1 MSTETLQEMESVLKL
16 QKKLHIEEGPASI
29 ELRKDR
35 LNRCISM
42 LKEYS
47 DEIIEALQKDFGNR
61 DPKASFF
68 TEIVSTIG
76 VLEHA
81 IKNIDKWT
89 KDEKRPSNVNQPFFI
104 RLMMGFLG
112 SKSYIKYQPLGTIGV
127 ISPWNFPVNL
137 VLSPLAGI
145 FAAGNR
151 TMIKPSELT
160 PATSEVTKKMFEAYF
175 DKSEAA
181 VFTGDAEVG
190 AAFSAL
196 PFDHLLF
203 TGGTQIGKKVMKAAS
218 ENLVPVTLELGGKSP
233 VIVDEDANLS
243 EVAKKVMRGKTMNAG
258 QICLAPDYLMLPKG
272 KGKEFADASSNAI
285 GEMFKDLKYNDD
297 YTSVINERHYDRINE
312 LVSDAKEKGAEVV
325 QINPADEDFEQQ
337 ELHKIPPTI
346 VLNPTEDMKIM
357 QEEIF
362 GPVLPVKEYDDFEET
377 VNYVNS
383 KDRPLGL
390 YLFSKDKNKEKKV
403 LDNTTSGGV
412 TLNDVIWHIGQE
424 ELPFGGV
431 GPSGTGSYHG
441 YDGFKEF
448 SHAKAVYKQFSA
460 DLMAQMMPPYKGKM
474 FESMKNQVLKK

>member
-35 LNRCISM
+35 LNRCIKM
-42 LKEYS
+42 IKEYS
-47 DEIIEALQKDFGNR
+47 DEIIDALQKDFGNR
-61 DPKASFF
+61 DPKSSFL
-68 TEIVSTIG
+68 TEIATTIG

-81 IKNIDKWT
+81 IKNVDKWT
-89 KDEKRPSNVNQPFFI
+89 KDEKRPSNVDRPFFI
-104 RLMMGFLG
+104 RMLMGLLG
-112 SKSYIKYQPLGTIGV
+112 SKSYIKYQPLGTVGV

-137 VLSPLAGI
+137 ILAPLGGI

-151 TMIKPSELT
+151 AMIKPSELT

-218 ENLVPVTLELGGKSP
+218 DNLVPVTLELGGKSP

-272 KGKEFADASSNAI
+272 KSEEFAKASNEAVS
-285 GEMFKDLKYNDD
+285 EMFADLKYNED
-297 YTSVINERHYDRINE
+297 YTSVINERHYERINE
-312 LVSDAKEKGAEVV
+312 LVSDAKDKGAEVI

-337 ELHKIPPTI
+337 ELHKIPPTL
-346 VLNPTEDMKIM
+346 VLNPTDEMKIM

-362 GPVLPVKEYDDFEET
+362 GPVLPVKEYEDFDET

-441 YDGFKEF
+441 HDGFKEF

-474 FESMKNQVLKK
+474 FETMKNQIKK

>member
-1 MSTETLQEMESVLKL
+1 MSTETLQEMENILKL

-35 LNRCISM
+35 LNRCIAM
-42 LKEYS
+42 LKEYNE
-47 DEIIEALQKDFGNR
+47 EILDALQKDFGNR

-68 TEIVSTIG
+68 SEIVSTIG

-81 IKNIDKWT
+81 LKNIDKWT
-89 KDEKRPSNVNQPFFI
+89 KDEKRPSNVNQPFFL

-112 SKSYIKYQPLGTIGV
+112 SKSYIKYQPLGTVGV

-137 VLSPLAGI
+137 VLAPLAGI

-160 PATSEVTKKMFEAYF
+160 PATSEITKKMFEAYF

-272 KGKEFADASSNAI
+272 KSKEFANASSEVI
-285 GEMFKDLKYNDD
+285 GEMFEDLKYNED
-297 YTSVINERHYDRINE
+297 YTSVINERHYERINE
-312 LVSDAKEKGAEVV
+312 LVADAKEKGAEVLE
-325 QINPADEDFEQQ
+325 INPADEDFEQQ
-337 ELHKIPPTI
+337 ELHKIPPTL
-346 VLNPTEDMKIM
+346 VLNPTDDMKIM

-362 GPVLPVKEYDDFEET
+362 GPVLPVKEYDDFNET
-377 VNYVNS
+377 VSYVNS
-383 KDRPLGL
+383 KERPLGL
-390 YLFSKDKNKEKKV
+390 YLFSKDKDKEKKV
-403 LDNTTSGGV
+403 LENTTSGGV

-441 YDGFKEF
+441 HDGFKEF

-474 FESMKNQVLKK
+474 FESMKNQILKK

>member
-1 MSTETLQEMESVLKL
+1 MSIDTLQEMESVLKL

-89 KDEKRPSNVNQPFFI
+89 KDEKRPSNVNQPLFI

-137 VLSPLAGI
+137 VLAPLAGI

-272 KGKEFADASSNAI
+272 KGKEFADASSDAI

>member
-1 MSTETLQEMESVLKL
+1 MSIDTLQEMESVLKL

-137 VLSPLAGI
+137 VLAPLAGI

-272 KGKEFADASSNAI
+272 KGKEFADASSDAI

-460 DLMAQMMPPYKGKM
+460 DLMAQMIPPYKGKM
-474 FESMKNQVLKK
+474 FENMKNQVLKK

>member
-35 LNRCISM
+35 LNRCIKM
-42 LKEYS
+42 IKEYS
-47 DEIIEALQKDFGNR
+47 DEIIDALQKDFGNR
-61 DPKASFF
+61 DPKSSFL
-68 TEIVSTIG
+68 TEIASTIG

-81 IKNIDKWT
+81 IKNVDKWT
-89 KDEKRPSNVNQPFFI
+89 KDEKRPSNVDRPFFI
-104 RLMMGFLG
+104 RMLMGLLG
-112 SKSYIKYQPLGTIGV
+112 SKSYIKYQPLGTVGV

-137 VLSPLAGI
+137 ILAPLGGI

-151 TMIKPSELT
+151 AMIKPSELT

-218 ENLVPVTLELGGKSP
+218 DNLVPVTLELGGKSP

-272 KGKEFADASSNAI
+272 KSEEFAKASNEAVS
-285 GEMFKDLKYNDD
+285 EMFADLKYNED
-297 YTSVINERHYDRINE
+297 YTSVINERHYERINE
-312 LVSDAKEKGAEVV
+312 LVSDAKEKGAEVI

-337 ELHKIPPTI
+337 ELHKIPPTL
-346 VLNPTEDMKIM
+346 VLNPTDEMKIM

-362 GPVLPVKEYDDFEET
+362 GPVLPVKEYEDFDET

-441 YDGFKEF
+441 HDGFKEF

-474 FESMKNQVLKK
+474 FETMKNQIKK

>member
-1 MSTETLQEMESVLKL
+1 MSTETLHEMESVLKL

-35 LNRCISM
+35 LNRCIKM
-42 LKEYS
+42 IKEYS
-47 DEIIEALQKDFGNR
+47 DEIIDALQKDFGNR
-61 DPKASFF
+61 DPKSSFL
-68 TEIVSTIG
+68 TEIASTIG

-81 IKNIDKWT
+81 IKNVDKWT
-89 KDEKRPSNVNQPFFI
+89 KDEKRPSNVDRPFFI
-104 RLMMGFLG
+104 RMLMGLLG
-112 SKSYIKYQPLGTIGV
+112 SKSYIKYQPLGTVGV

-137 VLSPLAGI
+137 ILAPLGGI

-151 TMIKPSELT
+151 AMIKPSELT

-218 ENLVPVTLELGGKSP
+218 DNLVPVTLELGGKSP
-233 VIVDEDANLS
+233 VIVDDNADLS

-272 KGKEFADASSNAI
+272 KSGEFAKASNEAVS
-285 GEMFKDLKYNDD
+285 EMFADLKYNED
-297 YTSVINERHYDRINE
+297 YTSVINERHYERINE
-312 LVSDAKEKGAEVV
+312 LVSDAKEKGAEVI

-337 ELHKIPPTI
+337 ELHKIPPTL
-346 VLNPTEDMKIM
+346 VLNPTDEMKIM

-362 GPVLPVKEYDDFEET
+362 GPVLPVKEYEDFDET

-390 YLFSKDKNKEKKV
+390 YLFSKDKSKEKKV

-441 YDGFKEF
+441 HDGFKEF

-474 FESMKNQVLKK
+474 FESMKNQIKK

>member
-35 LNRCISM
+35 LNRCIKM
-42 LKEYS
+42 IKEYS
-47 DEIIEALQKDFGNR
+47 DEIIDALQKDFGNR
-61 DPKASFF
+61 DPKSSFL
-68 TEIVSTIG
+68 TEIASTIG

-81 IKNIDKWT
+81 IKNVDKWT
-89 KDEKRPSNVNQPFFI
+89 KDEKRPSNVDRPFFI
-104 RLMMGFLG
+104 RMLMGILG
-112 SKSYIKYQPLGTIGV
+112 SKSYIKYQPLGTVGV

-137 VLSPLAGI
+137 ILAPLGGI

-151 TMIKPSELT
+151 AMIKPSELT
-160 PATSEVTKKMFEAYF
+160 PVTSEVTKKMFEAYF

-218 ENLVPVTLELGGKSP
+218 DNLVPVTLELGGKSP
-233 VIVDEDANLS
+233 VIVDENADLS

-272 KGKEFADASSNAI
+272 KSEEFAKASNEAVS
-285 GEMFKDLKYNDD
+285 EMFADLKYNED
-297 YTSVINERHYDRINE
+297 YTSVINERHYERINE
-312 LVSDAKEKGAEVV
+312 LVSDAKEKGAEVI

-337 ELHKIPPTI
+337 ELHKIPPTL
-346 VLNPTEDMKIM
+346 VLNPTDEMKIM

-362 GPVLPVKEYDDFEET
+362 GPVLPVKEYEDFDET

-441 YDGFKEF
+441 HDGFKEF

-474 FESMKNQVLKK
+474 FESMKNQIKK

>member
-1 MSTETLQEMESVLKL
+1 MSIDTLQEMESVLKL

-89 KDEKRPSNVNQPFFI
+89 KDEKRPSNVNQPFLI

-137 VLSPLAGI
+137 VLAPLAGI

-272 KGKEFADASSNAI
+272 KGKEFADASSDAI

>member
-1 MSTETLQEMESVLKL
+1 MSIETLQEMESVLKL

-137 VLSPLAGI
+137 VLAPLAGI

-272 KGKEFADASSNAI
+272 KGKEFADASSDAI

-390 YLFSKDKNKEKKV
+390 YLFSKDKNKEQKV

>member
-1 MSTETLQEMESVLKL
+1 MSTETLQEMESILKL

-35 LNRCISM
+35 LNRCIKM
-42 LKEYS
+42 IKEYS
-47 DEIIEALQKDFGNR
+47 DEIIDALQKDFGNR
-61 DPKASFF
+61 DPKSSFL
-68 TEIVSTIG
+68 TEIASTIG

-81 IKNIDKWT
+81 IKNVDKWT
-89 KDEKRPSNVNQPFFI
+89 KDEKRPSNVDRPFFI
-104 RLMMGFLG
+104 RMLMGFLG
-112 SKSYIKYQPLGTIGV
+112 SKSYIKYQPLGTVGV

-137 VLSPLAGI
+137 ILAPLGGI

-151 TMIKPSELT
+151 AMIKPSELT
-160 PATSEVTKKMFEAYF
+160 PVTSEVTKKMFEAYF

-218 ENLVPVTLELGGKSP
+218 DNLVPVTLELGGKSP
-233 VIVDEDANLS
+233 VIVDENADLS

-272 KGKEFADASSNAI
+272 KSEEFAKASNEAVS
-285 GEMFKDLKYNDD
+285 EMFADLKYNED
-297 YTSVINERHYDRINE
+297 YTSVINERHYERINE
-312 LVSDAKEKGAEVV
+312 LVSDAKEKGAEVI
-325 QINPADEDFEQQ
+325 QINPAEEDFEQQ
-337 ELHKIPPTI
+337 ELHKIPPTL
-346 VLNPTEDMKIM
+346 VLNPTDEMKIM

-362 GPVLPVKEYDDFEET
+362 GPVLPVKEYEDFDET

-441 YDGFKEF
+441 HDGFKEF

-474 FESMKNQVLKK
+474 FESMKNQIKK

>member
-35 LNRCISM
+35 LNRCIKM
-42 LKEYS
+42 IKEYS
-47 DEIIEALQKDFGNR
+47 DEIIDALQKDFGNR
-61 DPKASFF
+61 DPKSSFL
-68 TEIVSTIG
+68 TEIASTIG

-81 IKNIDKWT
+81 IKNVDKWS
-89 KDEKRPSNVNQPFFI
+89 KDEKRPSNVDRPFFI
-104 RLMMGFLG
+104 RLLMGLLG
-112 SKSYIKYQPLGTIGV
+112 SKSYIKYQPLGTVGV

-137 VLSPLAGI
+137 ILAPLGGI

-151 TMIKPSELT
+151 AMIKPSELT
-160 PATSEVTKKMFEAYF
+160 PATSEVTKRMFEAYF

-218 ENLVPVTLELGGKSP
+218 DNLVPVTLELGGKSP
-233 VIVDEDANLS
+233 VIVDENADLS
-243 EVAKKVMRGKTMNAG
+243 DVAKKVMRGKTMNAG

-272 KGKEFADASSNAI
+272 KSEEFAKASNEAVS
-285 GEMFKDLKYNDD
+285 EMFADLKYNED
-297 YTSVINERHYDRINE
+297 YTSVINERHYERINE
-312 LVSDAKEKGAEVV
+312 LVSDAKEKGAEVI

-337 ELHKIPPTI
+337 ELHKIPPTL
-346 VLNPTEDMKIM
+346 VLNPTDEMKIM

-362 GPVLPVKEYDDFEET
+362 GPVLPVKEYEDFDET

-441 YDGFKEF
+441 HDGFKEF

-474 FESMKNQVLKK
+474 FESMKNQIKK

>member
-137 VLSPLAGI
+137 VLAPLAGI

-272 KGKEFADASSNAI
+272 KGKEFADASSDAI

-441 YDGFKEF
+441 CDGFKEF

-460 DLMAQMMPPYKGKM
+460 DLMSQMMPPYKGKM

>member
-1 MSTETLQEMESVLKL
+1 MSTETLQEMENILKL

-35 LNRCISM
+35 LNRCIAM
-42 LKEYS
+42 LKEYNE
-47 DEIIEALQKDFGNR
+47 EILDALQKDFGNR

-68 TEIVSTIG
+68 SEIVSTIG

-81 IKNIDKWT
+81 LKNIDKWT

-104 RLMMGFLG
+104 RLMMGFLC
-112 SKSYIKYQPLGTIGV
+112 SKSYNKYQPLGTVGV

-137 VLSPLAGI
+137 VLAPLAGI

-160 PATSEVTKKMFEAYF
+160 PATSEITKKMFEAYF

-272 KGKEFADASSNAI
+272 KSKEFANASSEVI
-285 GEMFKDLKYNDD
+285 GEMFEDLKYNED
-297 YTSVINERHYDRINE
+297 YTSVINERHYERINE
-312 LVSDAKEKGAEVV
+312 LVADAKEKGAEVLE
-325 QINPADEDFEQQ
+325 INPADEDFEQQ
-337 ELHKIPPTI
+337 ELHKIPPTL
-346 VLNPTEDMKIM
+346 VLNPTDDMKIM

-362 GPVLPVKEYDDFEET
+362 GPVLPVKEYDDFNET
-377 VNYVNS
+377 VSYVNS
-383 KDRPLGL
+383 KERPLGL
-390 YLFSKDKNKEKKV
+390 YLFSKDKDKEKKV
-403 LDNTTSGGV
+403 LENTTSGGV

-441 YDGFKEF
+441 HDGFKEF

-474 FESMKNQVLKK
+474 FESMKNQILKK

>member
-35 LNRCISM
+35 LNRCIKM
-42 LKEYS
+42 IKEYS
-47 DEIIEALQKDFGNR
+47 DEIIDALQKDFGNR
-61 DPKASFF
+61 DPKSSFL
-68 TEIVSTIG
+68 TEIASTIG

-81 IKNIDKWT
+81 IKNVDKWT
-89 KDEKRPSNVNQPFFI
+89 KDEKRPSNVDRPFFI
-104 RLMMGFLG
+104 RMLMGLLG
-112 SKSYIKYQPLGTIGV
+112 SKSYIKYQPLGTVGV

-137 VLSPLAGI
+137 ILAPLGGI

-151 TMIKPSELT
+151 AMIKPSELT

-218 ENLVPVTLELGGKSP
+218 DNLVPVTLELGGKSP
-233 VIVDEDANLS
+233 VIVDENADLS

-272 KGKEFADASSNAI
+272 KSEEFAKASNEAVS
-285 GEMFKDLKYNDD
+285 EMFADLKYNED
-297 YTSVINERHYDRINE
+297 YTSVINERHYERINE
-312 LVSDAKEKGAEVV
+312 LVSDAKEKGAEVI

-337 ELHKIPPTI
+337 ELHKIPPTL
-346 VLNPTEDMKIM
+346 VLNPTDEMKIM

-362 GPVLPVKEYDDFEET
+362 GPVLPVKEYEDFDET

-441 YDGFKEF
+441 HDGFKEF

-474 FESMKNQVLKK
+474 FESMKNQIKK

>member
-35 LNRCISM
+35 LNRCIKM
-42 LKEYS
+42 IKEYS
-47 DEIIEALQKDFGNR
+47 DEIIDALQKDFGNR
-61 DPKASFF
+61 DPKSSFL
-68 TEIVSTIG
+68 TEIASTIG

-81 IKNIDKWT
+81 IKNVDKWT
-89 KDEKRPSNVNQPFFI
+89 KDEKRPSNVDRPFFI
-104 RLMMGFLG
+104 RMLMGFLG

-137 VLSPLAGI
+137 ILAPLGGI

-151 TMIKPSELT
+151 AMIKPSELT

-218 ENLVPVTLELGGKSP
+218 DNLVPVTLELGGKSP
-233 VIVDEDANLS
+233 VIDENADLS

-272 KGKEFADASSNAI
+272 KSEEFTKASNEAVS
-285 GEMFKDLKYNDD
+285 EMFADLKYNED
-297 YTSVINERHYDRINE
+297 YTSVINERHYERINE
-312 LVSDAKEKGAEVV
+312 LVSDAKEKGAEVI

-337 ELHKIPPTI
+337 ELHKIPPTL
-346 VLNPTEDMKIM
+346 VLNPTDEMKIM

-362 GPVLPVKEYDDFEET
+362 GPVLPVKEYEDFDET

-441 YDGFKEF
+441 HDGFKEF

-474 FESMKNQVLKK
+474 FESMKNQIKK

>member
-35 LNRCISM
+35 LNRCIAM

-137 VLSPLAGI
+137 VLAPLAGI

-272 KGKEFADASSNAI
+272 KGKEFADASSDAI

>member
-35 LNRCISM
+35 LNRCIKM
-42 LKEYS
+42 IKEYS
-47 DEIIEALQKDFGNR
+47 DEIIDALQKDFGNR
-61 DPKASFF
+61 DPKSSFL
-68 TEIVSTIG
+68 TEIATTIG
-76 VLEHA
+76 VLQHA
-81 IKNIDKWT
+81 IKNVDKWT
-89 KDEKRPSNVNQPFFI
+89 KDEKRPSNVDRPFFI
-104 RLMMGFLG
+104 RMLMGILG
-112 SKSYIKYQPLGTIGV
+112 SKSYIKYQPLGTVGV

-137 VLSPLAGI
+137 ILAPLGGI

-151 TMIKPSELT
+151 AMIKPSELT
-160 PATSEVTKKMFEAYF
+160 PATSEVTKRMFEAYF

-218 ENLVPVTLELGGKSP
+218 DNLVPVTLELGGKSP
-233 VIVDEDANLS
+233 VIVDENADLS
-243 EVAKKVMRGKTMNAG
+243 DVAKKVMRGKTMNAG

-272 KGKEFADASSNAI
+272 KSEEFAKASNEAVS
-285 GEMFKDLKYNDD
+285 EMFADLKYNED
-297 YTSVINERHYDRINE
+297 YTSVINERHYERINE
-312 LVSDAKEKGAEVV
+312 LVSDAKEKGAEVI

-337 ELHKIPPTI
+337 ELHKIPPTL
-346 VLNPTEDMKIM
+346 VLNPTDEMKIM

-362 GPVLPVKEYDDFEET
+362 GPVLPVKEYEDFDET

-412 TLNDVIWHIGQE
+412 TLNDFIWHIGQE

-441 YDGFKEF
+441 HDGFKEF

-474 FESMKNQVLKK
+474 FESMKNQIKK

>member
-1 MSTETLQEMESVLKL
+1 MSTETLQEMENILKL

-35 LNRCISM
+35 LNRCIAM
-42 LKEYS
+42 LKEYNE
-47 DEIIEALQKDFGNR
+47 EILDALQKDFGNR

-68 TEIVSTIG
+68 SEIVSTIG

-81 IKNIDKWT
+81 LKNIDKWT

-112 SKSYIKYQPLGTIGV
+112 SKSYIKYQPLGTVGV

-137 VLSPLAGI
+137 VLAPLAGI

-160 PATSEVTKKMFEAYF
+160 PATSEITKKMFEAYF

-272 KGKEFADASSNAI
+272 KSKEFANASSEVI
-285 GEMFKDLKYNDD
+285 GEMFEDLKYNED
-297 YTSVINERHYDRINE
+297 YTSVINERHYERINE
-312 LVSDAKEKGAEVV
+312 LVADAKEKGAEVLE
-325 QINPADEDFEQQ
+325 INPADEDFEQQ
-337 ELHKIPPTI
+337 ELHKIPPTL
-346 VLNPTEDMKIM
+346 VLNPTDDMKIM
-357 QEEIF
+357 QEDIF
-362 GPVLPVKEYDDFEET
+362 GPVLPVKEYDDFNET
-377 VNYVNS
+377 VSYVNS
-383 KDRPLGL
+383 KERPLGL
-390 YLFSKDKNKEKKV
+390 YLFSKDKDKEKKV
-403 LDNTTSGGV
+403 LENTTSGGV

-441 YDGFKEF
+441 HDGFKEF

-474 FESMKNQVLKK
+474 FESMKNQILKK

>member
-35 LNRCISM
+35 LNRCIKM
-42 LKEYS
+42 IKEYS
-47 DEIIEALQKDFGNR
+47 DEIIDALQKDFGNR
-61 DPKASFF
+61 DPKSSFL
-68 TEIVSTIG
+68 TEIATTIG
-76 VLEHA
+76 VLQHA
-81 IKNIDKWT
+81 IKNVDKWT
-89 KDEKRPSNVNQPFFI
+89 KDEKRPSNVDRPFFI
-104 RLMMGFLG
+104 RMLMGFLG
-112 SKSYIKYQPLGTIGV
+112 SKSYIKYQPLGTVGV

-137 VLSPLAGI
+137 ILAPLGGI

-151 TMIKPSELT
+151 AMIKPSELT
-160 PATSEVTKKMFEAYF
+160 PATSEVTKGMFEAYF

-218 ENLVPVTLELGGKSP
+218 DNLVPVTLELGGKSP
-233 VIVDEDANLS
+233 VIVDENADLS
-243 EVAKKVMRGKTMNAG
+243 DVAKKVMRGKTMNAG

-272 KGKEFADASSNAI
+272 KSEEFAKASNEAI
-285 GEMFKDLKYNDD
+285 SEMFADLKYNED
-297 YTSVINERHYDRINE
+297 YTSVINERHYERINE
-312 LVSDAKEKGAEVV
+312 LVSDAKEKGAEVI

-337 ELHKIPPTI
+337 ELHKIPPTL
-346 VLNPTEDMKIM
+346 VLNPTDEMKIM

-362 GPVLPVKEYDDFEET
+362 GPVLPVKEYEDFDET

-441 YDGFKEF
+441 HDGFKEF

-474 FESMKNQVLKK
+474 FESMKNQIKK

>member
-1 MSTETLQEMESVLKL
+1 MSTETLQEMENILKL

-35 LNRCISM
+35 LNRCIAM
-42 LKEYS
+42 LKEYNE
-47 DEIIEALQKDFGNR
+47 EILDALQKDFGNR

-68 TEIVSTIG
+68 SEIVSTIG

-81 IKNIDKWT
+81 LKNIDKWT

-112 SKSYIKYQPLGTIGV
+112 SKSYIKYQPLGTVGV

-137 VLSPLAGI
+137 VLAPLAGI

-160 PATSEVTKKMFEAYF
+160 PATSEITKKMIEAYF

-272 KGKEFADASSNAI
+272 KSKEFANASSEVI
-285 GEMFKDLKYNDD
+285 GEMFEDLKYNED
-297 YTSVINERHYDRINE
+297 YTSVINERHYERINE
-312 LVSDAKEKGAEVV
+312 LVADAKEKGAEVLE
-325 QINPADEDFEQQ
+325 INPADEDFEQQ
-337 ELHKIPPTI
+337 ELHKIPPTL
-346 VLNPTEDMKIM
+346 VLNPTDDMKIM

-362 GPVLPVKEYDDFEET
+362 GPVLPVKEYDDFNET
-377 VNYVNS
+377 VSYVNS
-383 KDRPLGL
+383 KERPLGL
-390 YLFSKDKNKEKKV
+390 YLFSKDKDKEKKV
-403 LDNTTSGGV
+403 LENTTSGGV

-441 YDGFKEF
+441 HDGFKEF

-474 FESMKNQVLKK
+474 FESMKNQILKK

>member
-35 LNRCISM
+35 LNRCIQM
-42 LKEYS
+42 IKEYS
-47 DEIIEALQKDFGNR
+47 DEIIDALQKDFGNR
-61 DPKASFF
+61 DPKSSFL
-68 TEIVSTIG
+68 TEIATTIG
-76 VLEHA
+76 VLQHA
-81 IKNIDKWT
+81 IKNVDKWT
-89 KDEKRPSNVNQPFFI
+89 KDEKRPSNVDRPFFI
-104 RLMMGFLG
+104 RMLMGILG
-112 SKSYIKYQPLGTIGV
+112 SKSYIKYQPLGTVGV

-137 VLSPLAGI
+137 ILAPLGGI

-151 TMIKPSELT
+151 AMIKPSELT
-160 PATSEVTKKMFEAYF
+160 PATSEVTKRMFEAYF

-218 ENLVPVTLELGGKSP
+218 DNLVPVTLELGGKSP
-233 VIVDEDANLS
+233 VIVDENADLS
-243 EVAKKVMRGKTMNAG
+243 DVAKKVMRGKTMNAG

-272 KGKEFADASSNAI
+272 KSEEFAKASNEAI
-285 GEMFKDLKYNDD
+285 SEMFADLKYNED
-297 YTSVINERHYDRINE
+297 YTSVINERHYERINE
-312 LVSDAKEKGAEVV
+312 LVSDAKEKGAEVI

-337 ELHKIPPTI
+337 ELHKIPPTL
-346 VLNPTEDMKIM
+346 VLNPTDEMKIM

-362 GPVLPVKEYDDFEET
+362 GPVLPVKEYEDFDET

-441 YDGFKEF
+441 HDGFKEF

-474 FESMKNQVLKK
+474 FESMKNQIKK

>member
-1 MSTETLQEMESVLKL
+1 MSIETLQEMESVLKL

-35 LNRCISM
+35 LKRCIKM
-42 LKEYS
+42 IKEYS
-47 DEIIEALQKDFGNR
+47 DEIIDALQKDFGNR
-61 DPKASFF
+61 DPKSSFL
-68 TEIVSTIG
+68 TEIATTIG
-76 VLEHA
+76 VLQHA
-81 IKNIDKWT
+81 IKNVDKWT
-89 KDEKRPSNVNQPFFI
+89 KDEKRPSNVDRPFFI
-104 RLMMGFLG
+104 RMLMGFLG
-112 SKSYIKYQPLGTIGV
+112 SKSYIKYQPLGTVGV

-137 VLSPLAGI
+137 ILAPLGGI

-151 TMIKPSELT
+151 AMIKPSELT
-160 PATSEVTKKMFEAYF
+160 PATSEVTKRMFEAYF

-218 ENLVPVTLELGGKSP
+218 DNLVPVTLELGGKSP
-233 VIVDEDANLS
+233 VIVDENADLS
-243 EVAKKVMRGKTMNAG
+243 DVAKKVMRGKTMNAG

-272 KGKEFADASSNAI
+272 KSEEFAKASNEAI
-285 GEMFKDLKYNDD
+285 SEMFADLKYNED
-297 YTSVINERHYDRINE
+297 YTSVINERHYERINE
-312 LVSDAKEKGAEVV
+312 LVSDAKEKGAEVI

-337 ELHKIPPTI
+337 ELHKIPPTL
-346 VLNPTEDMKIM
+346 VLNPTDEMKIM
-357 QEEIF
+357 QAEIF
-362 GPVLPVKEYDDFEET
+362 GPVLPVKEYDDFDET

-441 YDGFKEF
+441 HDGFKEF

-474 FESMKNQVLKK
+474 FESMKNQIKK

>member
-1 MSTETLQEMESVLKL
+1 MSTKTLQEMENILKL

-35 LNRCISM
+35 LNRCIAM
-42 LKEYS
+42 LKEYNE
-47 DEIIEALQKDFGNR
+47 EILDALQKDFGNR

-68 TEIVSTIG
+68 SEIVSTIG

-81 IKNIDKWT
+81 LKNIDKWT

-112 SKSYIKYQPLGTIGV
+112 SKSYIKYQPLGTVGV

-137 VLSPLAGI
+137 VLAPLAGI

-160 PATSEVTKKMFEAYF
+160 PATSEITKKMFEAYF

-243 EVAKKVMRGKTMNAG
+243 EVATKVMRGKTMNAG

-272 KGKEFADASSNAI
+272 KSKEFANASSEVI
-285 GEMFKDLKYNDD
+285 GEMFENLKYNED
-297 YTSVINERHYDRINE
+297 YTSVINERHYERINE
-312 LVSDAKEKGAEVV
+312 LVADAKEKGAEVLE
-325 QINPADEDFEQQ
+325 INPADEDFEQQ
-337 ELHKIPPTI
+337 ELHKIPPTL
-346 VLNPTEDMKIM
+346 VLNPTDDMKIM

-362 GPVLPVKEYDDFEET
+362 GPVLPVKEYDDFNET
-377 VNYVNS
+377 VSYVNS
-383 KDRPLGL
+383 KERPLGL
-390 YLFSKDKNKEKKV
+390 YLFSKDKDKEKKV
-403 LDNTTSGGV
+403 LENTTSGGV

-441 YDGFKEF
+441 HDGFKEF

-474 FESMKNQVLKK
+474 FESMKNQILKK

>member
-1 MSTETLQEMESVLKL
+1 MSIDTLQEMESVLKL

-137 VLSPLAGI
+137 VLAPLAGI

-272 KGKEFADASSNAI
+272 KGKEFADASSDAI

>member
-233 VIVDEDANLS
+233 VIVDEEANLS

>member
-35 LNRCISM
+35 LNRCIKM
-42 LKEYS
+42 IKEYS
-47 DEIIEALQKDFGNR
+47 DEIIDALQKDFGNR
-61 DPKASFF
+61 DPKSSFL
-68 TEIVSTIG
+68 TEIASTIG

-81 IKNIDKWT
+81 IKNVDKWT
-89 KDEKRPSNVNQPFFI
+89 KDEKRPSNVDRPFFI
-104 RLMMGFLG
+104 RMLMGLLG
-112 SKSYIKYQPLGTIGV
+112 SKSYIKYQPLGTVGV

-137 VLSPLAGI
+137 ILAPLGGI

-151 TMIKPSELT
+151 AMIKPSELT

-218 ENLVPVTLELGGKSP
+218 DNLVPVTLELGGKSP
-233 VIVDEDANLS
+233 VIVDENADLS

-272 KGKEFADASSNAI
+272 KSGEFAEASNEAVS
-285 GEMFKDLKYNDD
+285 EMFADLKYNED
-297 YTSVINERHYDRINE
+297 YTSVINERHYERINE
-312 LVSDAKEKGAEVV
+312 LVSDAKEKGAEVI

-337 ELHKIPPTI
+337 ELHKIPPTL
-346 VLNPTEDMKIM
+346 VLNPTDEMKIM

-362 GPVLPVKEYDDFEET
+362 GPVLPVKEYEDFDET

-390 YLFSKDKNKEKKV
+390 YLFSKDKDKEKKV

-441 YDGFKEF
+441 HDGFKEF

-474 FESMKNQVLKK
+474 FESMKNQIKK

>member
-1 MSTETLQEMESVLKL
+1 MSTETLQEMESILKL

-35 LNRCISM
+35 LNRCIKM
-42 LKEYS
+42 IKEYS
-47 DEIIEALQKDFGNR
+47 DEIIDALQKDFGNR
-61 DPKASFF
+61 DPKSSFL
-68 TEIVSTIG
+68 TEIASTIG

-81 IKNIDKWT
+81 IKNVDKWT
-89 KDEKRPSNVNQPFFI
+89 KDEKRPSNVDRPFFI
-104 RLMMGFLG
+104 RMLMGLLG
-112 SKSYIKYQPLGTIGV
+112 SKSYIKYQPLGTVGV

-137 VLSPLAGI
+137 ILAPLGGI

-151 TMIKPSELT
+151 AMIKPSELT

-218 ENLVPVTLELGGKSP
+218 DNLVPVTLELGGKSP
-233 VIVDEDANLS
+233 VIVDEEANLS

-272 KGKEFADASSNAI
+272 KSEEFAKASNEAI
-285 GEMFKDLKYNDD
+285 SEMFADLKYNED
-297 YTSVINERHYDRINE
+297 YTSVINERHYERINE
-312 LVSDAKEKGAEVV
+312 LVSDAKEKGAEVI

-337 ELHKIPPTI
+337 ELHKIPPTL
-346 VLNPTEDMKIM
+346 VLNPTDEMKIM

-362 GPVLPVKEYDDFEET
+362 GPVLPVKEYEDFDET

-441 YDGFKEF
+441 HDGFKEF

-474 FESMKNQVLKK
+474 FESMKNQIKK

>member
-1 MSTETLQEMESVLKL
+1 MSTETLQEMENVLKL

-35 LNRCISM
+35 LNRCIKM
-42 LKEYS
+42 IKEYS
-47 DEIIEALQKDFGNR
+47 DEIIDALQKDFGNR
-61 DPKASFF
+61 DPKSSFL
-68 TEIVSTIG
+68 TEIASTIG

-81 IKNIDKWT
+81 IKNVNNWT
-89 KDEKRPSNVNQPFFI
+89 KDEKRPSNVDRPFFI
-104 RLMMGFLG
+104 RMLMGFLG
-112 SKSYIKYQPLGTIGV
+112 SKSYIKYQPLGTVGV

-137 VLSPLAGI
+137 ILAPLGGI

-151 TMIKPSELT
+151 AMIKPSELT
-160 PATSEVTKKMFEAYF
+160 PATSEVTKKMFESYF
-175 DKSEAA
+175 DRSEAA

-218 ENLVPVTLELGGKSP
+218 DNLVPVTLELGGKSP
-233 VIVDEDANLS
+233 VIVDENADLS

-272 KGKEFADASSNAI
+272 KSEEFAKASNEAVS
-285 GEMFKDLKYNDD
+285 EMFADLKYNED
-297 YTSVINERHYDRINE
+297 YTSVINERHYERINE
-312 LVSDAKEKGAEVV
+312 LVSDAKEKGAEVI
-325 QINPADEDFEQQ
+325 QINPAEEDFEQQ
-337 ELHKIPPTI
+337 ELHKIPPTL
-346 VLNPTEDMKIM
+346 VLNPTDEMKIM

-362 GPVLPVKEYDDFEET
+362 GPVLPVKEYEDFDET

-441 YDGFKEF
+441 HDGFKEF

-474 FESMKNQVLKK
+474 FESMKNQIKK

>member
-1 MSTETLQEMESVLKL
+1 MSTKTLQEMENILKL

-35 LNRCISM
+35 LNRCIAM
-42 LKEYS
+42 LKEYNE
-47 DEIIEALQKDFGNR
+47 EILDALQKDFGNR

-68 TEIVSTIG
+68 SEIVSTIG

-81 IKNIDKWT
+81 LKNIDKWT

-112 SKSYIKYQPLGTIGV
+112 SKSYIKYQPLGTVGV

-137 VLSPLAGI
+137 VLAPLAGI

-160 PATSEVTKKMFEAYF
+160 PATSEITKKMFEAYF

-243 EVAKKVMRGKTMNAG
+243 EVATKVMRGKTMNAG

-272 KGKEFADASSNAI
+272 KSKEFANASSEVI
-285 GEMFKDLKYNDD
+285 GEMFENLKYNED
-297 YTSVINERHYDRINE
+297 YTSVINERHYERINE
-312 LVSDAKEKGAEVV
+312 LVADAKEKGAEVLE
-325 QINPADEDFEQQ
+325 INPADEDFEQQ
-337 ELHKIPPTI
+337 ELHKIPPTL
-346 VLNPTEDMKIM
+346 VLNPTDDMKIM

-362 GPVLPVKEYDDFEET
+362 GPVLPVKEYDDFNET
-377 VNYVNS
+377 VSYVNS
-383 KDRPLGL
+383 KERPLGL
-390 YLFSKDKNKEKKV
+390 YLFSKNKDKEKKV
-403 LDNTTSGGV
+403 LENTTSGGV

-441 YDGFKEF
+441 HDGFKEF

-474 FESMKNQVLKK
+474 FESMKNQLLKK

>member
-1 MSTETLQEMESVLKL
+1 MSTETLQEMENILKL

-35 LNRCISM
+35 LNRCIAM
-42 LKEYS
+42 LKEYNE
-47 DEIIEALQKDFGNR
+47 EILDALQKDFGNR

-68 TEIVSTIG
+68 SEIVSTIG

-81 IKNIDKWT
+81 LKNIDKWT

-112 SKSYIKYQPLGTIGV
+112 SKSYIKYQPLGTVGV

-137 VLSPLAGI
+137 VLAPLAGI

-160 PATSEVTKKMFEAYF
+160 PATSEITKKMFEAYF

-243 EVAKKVMRGKTMNAG
+243 EVATKVMRGKTMNAG

-272 KGKEFADASSNAI
+272 KSKEFANASSEVI
-285 GEMFKDLKYNDD
+285 GEMFEDLKYNED
-297 YTSVINERHYDRINE
+297 YTSVINERHYERINE
-312 LVSDAKEKGAEVV
+312 LVADAKEKGAEVLE
-325 QINPADEDFEQQ
+325 INPADEDFEQQ
-337 ELHKIPPTI
+337 ELHKIPPTL
-346 VLNPTEDMKIM
+346 VLNPTDDMKIM

-362 GPVLPVKEYDDFEET
+362 GPVLPVKEYDDFNET
-377 VNYVNS
+377 VSYVNS
-383 KDRPLGL
+383 KERPLGL
-390 YLFSKDKNKEKKV
+390 YLFSKDKDKEKKV
-403 LDNTTSGGV
+403 LENTTSGGV

-441 YDGFKEF
+441 HDGFKEF

-474 FESMKNQVLKK
+474 FESMKNQILKK

>member
-35 LNRCISM
+35 LNRCIKM
-42 LKEYS
+42 IKEYS
-47 DEIIEALQKDFGNR
+47 DEIIDALQKDFGNR
-61 DPKASFF
+61 DPKSSFL
-68 TEIVSTIG
+68 TEIASTIG

-81 IKNIDKWT
+81 IKNVDKWT
-89 KDEKRPSNVNQPFFI
+89 KDEKRPSNVDRPFFI
-104 RLMMGFLG
+104 RMLMGFLG
-112 SKSYIKYQPLGTIGV
+112 SKSYIKYQPLGTVGV

-137 VLSPLAGI
+137 ILAPLGGI

-151 TMIKPSELT
+151 AMIKPSELT

-218 ENLVPVTLELGGKSP
+218 DNLVPVTLELGGKSP
-233 VIVDEDANLS
+233 VIVDENADLS

-272 KGKEFADASSNAI
+272 KSGEFAEASNEAVS
-285 GEMFKDLKYNDD
+285 EMFSDLKYNED
-297 YTSVINERHYDRINE
+297 YTSVINERHYERINE
-312 LVSDAKEKGAEVV
+312 LVSDAKEKGAEVI

-337 ELHKIPPTI
+337 ELHKIPPTL
-346 VLNPTEDMKIM
+346 VLNPTDEMKIM

-362 GPVLPVKEYDDFEET
+362 GPVLPVKEYEDFDET

-441 YDGFKEF
+441 HDGFKEF

-474 FESMKNQVLKK
+474 FESMKNQIKK

>member
-1 MSTETLQEMESVLKL
+1 MSTETLQEMENILKL

-35 LNRCISM
+35 LNRCIKM
-42 LKEYS
+42 VKEYS

-61 DPKASFF
+61 DPKSSFL
-68 TEIVSTIG
+68 TEIATTIG

-81 IKNIDKWT
+81 IKNVEKWA
-89 KDEKRPSNVNQPFFI
+89 KDEKRPSNVDRPFFI
-104 RLMMGFLG
+104 RMLMGFLG
-112 SKSYIKYQPLGTIGV
+112 SKSYIKYQPLGTVGV

-137 VLSPLAGI
+137 ILAPLAGI

-218 ENLVPVTLELGGKSP
+218 DNLVPVTLELGGKSP
-233 VIVDEDANLS
+233 VIVDENANLS
-243 EVAKKVMRGKTMNAG
+243 DVAKKVMRGKTMNAG

-272 KGKEFADASSNAI
+272 KSQEFTKASNDAVS
-285 GEMFKDLKYNDD
+285 EMFADLKYNDD
-297 YTSVINERHYDRINE
+297 YTSVINERHYERINE

-337 ELHKIPPTI
+337 ELHKIPPTL
-346 VLNPTEDMKIM
+346 VLNPTDDMKIM

-362 GPVLPVKEYDDFEET
+362 GPVLPVKEYEDFDET

-390 YLFSKDKNKEKKV
+390 YLFSDDKNKEKKV
-403 LDNTTSGGV
+403 IDNTTSGGV

-441 YDGFKEF
+441 HDGFKEF
-448 SHAKAVYKQFSA
+448 SHAKAVYKQFSK
-460 DLMAQMMPPYKGKM
+460 DLMAQMMPPYKGSM
-474 FESMKNQVLKK
+474 FETMKNQIKK

>member
-1 MSTETLQEMESVLKL
+1 MSTETLQEMESILKL

-29 ELRKDR
+29 KLRKDR
-35 LNRCISM
+35 LNRCIKM
-42 LKEYS
+42 IKEYS
-47 DEIIEALQKDFGNR
+47 DEIIDALQKDFGNR
-61 DPKASFF
+61 DPKSSFL
-68 TEIVSTIG
+68 TEIASTIG

-81 IKNIDKWT
+81 IKNVDKWT
-89 KDEKRPSNVNQPFFI
+89 KDEKRPSNVDRPFFI
-104 RLMMGFLG
+104 RMLMGLLG
-112 SKSYIKYQPLGTIGV
+112 SKSYIKYQPLGTVGV

-137 VLSPLAGI
+137 ILAPLGGI

-151 TMIKPSELT
+151 AMIKPSELT

-196 PFDHLLF
+196 PFNHLLF

-218 ENLVPVTLELGGKSP
+218 DNLVPVTLELGGKSP

-272 KGKEFADASSNAI
+272 RSKEFADASNEAVS
-285 GEMFKDLKYNDD
+285 EMFADLKYNED
-297 YTSVINERHYDRINE
+297 YTSVINERHYERINE
-312 LVSDAKEKGAEVV
+312 LVSDAKEKGAEVI

-337 ELHKIPPTI
+337 ELHKIPPTL
-346 VLNPTEDMKIM
+346 VLNPTDDMKIM

-362 GPVLPVKEYDDFEET
+362 GPVLPVKEYEDFDET

-403 LDNTTSGGV
+403 IDKTTSGGV

-441 YDGFKEF
+441 HDGFKEF

-474 FESMKNQVLKK
+474 FESMKNQIKK